1 MVDSVFKSDLDMEE
15 YLSSR
20 VLEIQ
25 DLRERKLFKD
35 VVEKLLLEL
44 HHYTQAEYH
53 ALEDRVFG
61 ELQSVQNDYA
71 ISIGLTDLAHFDAT
85 DTFLQPI
92 FWEDTEKQEYPVA
105 ELLSYMEE
113 GRPYPLHTLFL
124 EADCQ
129 IVDQFAQTGRI
140 YQGVVCTEHGEFRA
154 KYVIRPNHKYLDK
167 IEQLYHVFNANFLP
181 WTTIC
186 TAYLHKFFQVE
197 LLEVEDL
204 NPKEVIQEI
213 QVDFEEFQDAVRYHY
228 VPLWN
233 LVQVKE
239 KTSTYPEPCMDKI
252 NFDHRIFAHR
262 LDAECQYLVANS
274 EIELLNIRRIHGDLI
289 LSCPDENPHQWILYR
304 VNRSGRRSSS
314 LYPVLSNLSAE
325 SFAGNLSER
334 YRRGVKTKAEIARIL
349 SAYPYE
355 DYVCFQDVILL
366 PTGKEA
372 GQTYPMNAFLLDEL
386 RIEHKNTDMLLT
398 FTSSKP
404 EYFLTKDIMSFLVSQ
419 IQELFPEYNCI
430 GRLV

>member
-1 MVDSVFKSDLDMEE
+1 MVESVFEPDLDMEE

-25 DLRERKLFKD
+25 NLSERKLFKD

-44 HHYTQAEYH
+44 HHHTQAEYH

-85 DTFLQPI
+85 DSFLQPI
-92 FWEDTEKQEYPVA
+92 FKEDTQKQEYPVA
-105 ELLSYMEE
+105 ELLGDMKA
-113 GRPYPLHTLFL
+113 GRPYPLHSIFL

-129 IVDQFAQTGRI
+129 TVDKFAQSGRI
-140 YQGVVCTEHGEFRA
+140 YQGVVSTEHGEFRA
-154 KYVIRPNHKYLDK
+154 KYAIRPNRKYLDR
-167 IEQLYHVFNANFLP
+167 IEQLYHVFNTNFLP

-186 TAYLHKFFQVE
+186 TAYLYKFFQVE
-197 LLEVEDL
+197 LLEVEDMDT
-204 NPKEVIQEI
+204 KEVIQEVR
-213 QVDFEEFQDAVRYHY
+213 VDFEEFQDAVRYHY
-228 VPLWN
+228 IPLWN

-274 EIELLNIRRIHGDLI
+274 EIELLNIRRVHGDLI

-304 VNRSGRRSSS
+304 VNRPTKRSSS
-314 LYPVLSNLSAE
+314 LYPVLSNLSME

-349 SAYPYE
+349 SAYPYG
-355 DYVCFQDVILL
+355 DYVCFQDVTLL
-366 PTGKEA
+366 PSGKEA
-372 GQTYPMNAFLLDEL
+372 GQTYQMDEFLLDEL
-386 RIEHKNTDMLLT
+386 RIECKNTDMLLT
-398 FTSSKP
+398 FTSSQP

-419 IQELFPEYNCI
+419 IQELFPEYSCI